1 MSLLYNEYLRRNIKS
16 FTRVKLI
23 AEIKFLS
30 GSHARLKRL
39 SGGINIGK

>member
-16 FTRVKLI
+16 IMRVKLI
-23 AEIKFLS
+23 ADIKFLS
-30 GSHARLKRL
+30 GSHAIFKRL